1 MSNNTAPDAFS
12 PSADN
17 DDATVITGKPY
28 SRPSATKVWK
38 EVVVK
43 LRFQAEENLQTRDVS
58 HLAFGV
64 FTAMKNTFETSL
76 RIKTNANQELRTLQ
90 APNEE
95 EFQKLFKVT
104 HRRGNKAKKIR
115 AQSWIIFRI
124 GTDMTLTTIRKEPT
138 VSRALQRTFGNLV
151 YYPWTEDVHDVVPL
165 GFFLGPLPKYMT
177 TTQFEEEVLQ

>member
-17 DDATVITGKPY
+17 DNATVITGKPY

-38 EVVVK
+38 EMVVK

-95 EFQKLFKVT
+95 EFQKLF
-104 HRRGNKAKKIR
+104 
-115 AQSWIIFRI
+115 
-124 GTDMTLTTIRKEPT
+124 
-138 VSRALQRTFGNLV
+138 
-151 YYPWTEDVHDVVPL
+151 
-165 GFFLGPLPKYMT
+165 
-177 TTQFEEEVLQ
+177 